1 MDIKQRFSDALDIP
15 EEIVLDVP
23 VIKIVS
29 NNKIIIENHKGII
42 EYSKTTVRINS
53 KIGIVALKGEDF
65 VIKYITQDE
74 IILEGEIEVIEFIK

>member
-53 KIGIVALKGEDF
+53 RIGIVALKGEDF

>member
-42 EYSKTTVRINS
+42 EYSKTIVRINS
-53 KIGIVALKGEDF
+53 KIGTVALKGEDF

>member
-1 MDIKQRFSDALDIP
+1 MDIRQRFSDALDIP

-23 VIKIVS
+23 AIKIVS

-42 EYSKTTVRINS
+42 EYSKTNVRINS
-53 KIGIVALKGEDF
+53 KIGIVVLKGNDF

-74 IILEGEIEVIEFIK
+74 IVLEGEIETVEFIK